1 MSLSHYTLYALIAF
15 KKRRLQIFTI
25 VHVHTEDSLYWGVR
39 MAVPADTCTLVW
51 PIERDADGAVPD
63 AFAGRSAWL
72 VGWNPRGLSVVVCGF
87 FHSISHNEA
96 VVQLK
101 EIKSMLKDYSPL
113 YGSLHVLG
121 YIEGTTTA
129 ASGSMT
135 ARRASAL
142 EVDKARSLARQSED
156 VWLQLQPGPTLGEV
170 WCCGYRVHGCQLHVI
185 RCSPSRRYA
194 VSPDIFS
201 PTALYGPGG
210 LHQLLNGQSP
220 LCVRGALSSLEG
232 VLLPGV
238 MREESAPLQQG
249 KGPLTDLLKTTS
261 TVERGDLSVSFVD
274 EPDDIT
280 GPHYENSSFY
290 MGKNASMGDGRM
302 SVADSFFV
310 PNTSSYHPPQMEDVP
325 LELLPPRLDF
335 PTSTKNHSEMSM
347 LLRLCYTGV
356 NVSRVINS
364 KTPYELKEEPNEMS
378 RRTESSHLGEA
389 MALNDTG
396 VFILQVVIQL
406 LLFALK
412 VETAIAPFS
421 FVAQTLEVRTREL
434 INFFSMILGKTST
447 CGLHPVLPHKEH
459 AVSFLMCTWSFL
471 VRIFVDF
478 LLGLSFYVCFH
489 ALFHHK
495 FDSFPFY
502 FLYDVHMSYMEWF
515 AGWPAGFKANEDVN
529 KILCFFSSV
538 LLTMWN
544 LIARGGVF
552 LRVASFGGTMPL
564 QESVLTAMQD
574 AISVANSTCSAY
586 NYQSSNVSTT
596 VSFSLADRHPE
607 VYVWLD
613 FGVLL
618 TCLFGA
624 SVALSAFAD
633 ATRLASLHLTIL
645 FGIFSRLYDV
655 VLSLIGSLSG
665 LFRGLKYNPLRC
677 RVDGHQ
683 FQTDQM
689 LFASFFSSSSAAC
702 FPLC

>member
-1 MSLSHYTLYALIAF
+1 
-15 KKRRLQIFTI
+15 
-25 VHVHTEDSLYWGVR
+25 
-39 MAVPADTCTLVW
+39 
-51 PIERDADGAVPD
+51 
-63 AFAGRSAWL
+63 
-72 VGWNPRGLSVVVCGF
+72 
-87 FHSISHNEA
+87 
-96 VVQLK
+96 
-101 EIKSMLKDYSPL
+101 
-113 YGSLHVLG
+113 
-121 YIEGTTTA
+121 
-129 ASGSMT
+129 
-135 ARRASAL
+135 
-142 EVDKARSLARQSED
+142 
-156 VWLQLQPGPTLGEV
+156 
-170 WCCGYRVHGCQLHVI
+170 
-185 RCSPSRRYA
+185 
-194 VSPDIFS
+194 
-201 PTALYGPGG
+201 
-210 LHQLLNGQSP
+210 
-220 LCVRGALSSLEG
+220 
-232 VLLPGV
+232 
-238 MREESAPLQQG
+238 
-249 KGPLTDLLKTTS
+249 
-261 TVERGDLSVSFVD
+261 
-274 EPDDIT
+274 
-280 GPHYENSSFY
+280 

-689 LFASFFSSSSAAC
+689 LFASFFLVVICSLLPAVLVYYVYFMLIGVCVWLISLFFVNLGYLIMYLPTFEVFYWLCRRHRLVGSLYVSRPYVTMTRHFTTAGSRDPCTVQTVDLSLCTSPLPLYYMLTDFLAVLC
-702 FPLC
+702 ILQKNVFPTQMLLGCLTGNMERVQFNTVEQLVPHLVANPEDPTCAYLKPNQDKKKK